1 MTNARSIRM
10 WYVEA
15 GATASMC
22 FVTTSI
28 RKGRGADRSP
38 VASMADAAAWLSRVM
53 GPALLLWCVALPIA
67 TAGPDWAAR
76 LFWFWFAPL
85 PYFTAWIAATTS
97 SWRAAATE
105 GARLA
110 AIHLKLCV
118 ILLPFGA
125 VLFFLI
131 LPVVVIAVGGAL
143 GEELARRYP
152 TPKPGT
158 QGRWWLLT
166 HQVTAATAAFCIMLI
181 SFRYMGDARGDP
193 AIDGLP
199 QWVAIPALTASAY
212 LPHALASWVWRRLSR
227 SGIIAARS

>member
-1 MTNARSIRM
+1 MGVVRTST
-10 WYVEA
+10 EKGL
-15 GATASMC
+15 GAN
-22 FVTTSI
+22 
-28 RKGRGADRSP
+28 RSP
-38 VASMADAAAWLSRVM
+38 ALIMIDAAAWLSRVM
-53 GPALLLWCVALPIA
+53 GPALLLWCAAWPIA
-67 TAGPDWAAR
+67 TAGPEWAAR
-76 LFWFWFAPL
+76 LLWFWFAPL

-97 SWRAAATE
+97 SWRAAAIE
-105 GARLA
+105 GVRLA

-152 TPKPGT
+152 KPKPGE

-166 HQVTAATAAFCIMLI
+166 HQLTAAAAAFCIMLI
-181 SFRYMGDARGDP
+181 SFSHMGDARGDP
-193 AIDGLP
+193 ATDGPP
-199 QWVAIPALTASAY
+199 QWLVVPALTASAY

-227 SGIIAARS
+227 SGVGQQ